1 MICLDSDCIIDFLRG
16 KKEAVLAVSK
26 YKDYL
31 STTEI
36 NLFEVLVGI
45 NIKKIINEKE
55 EIAANL
61 FFDSIRILPALNF
74 GEYASKIFAQLVKD
88 GKMMDQNDC
97 LIAGIMLSNGCDQIM
112 TRNDKHFSNI
122 KEINAINY

>member
-55 EIAANL
+55 EIAAKL
-61 FFDSIRILPALNF
+61 FFDSIRILPALTF